1 MNINK
6 CKLIFVKEKEYDYEN
21 LINSNIIYKFLID
34 KLEINKE
41 PEEVVILF
49 ALDNKKKIINCC
61 EVARGVLDSC
71 LLSPRDIYK
80 RALVA
85 NARYIVIAHNHP
97 SGSVKPSIQDIEITK
112 QLKKAGDILDIKLL
126 DHIIVGEKDY
136 YSFFE
141 QSAENIT
148 KIDSSYLCDEND
160 IKIKN
165 KNKEERSL

>member
-1 MNINK
+1 MKINK

-21 LINSNIIYKFLID
+21 LINSNIIFKFLID
-34 KLEINKE
+34 KLQINKE
-41 PEEVVILF
+41 LEEVVILF

-141 QSAENIT
+141 QSPEIIS
-148 KIDSSYLCDEND
+148 KIDLSYLCDEND

>member
-1 MNINK
+1 MKINK

-21 LINSNIIYKFLID
+21 LTNSNIIYKFLID

-71 LLSPRDIYK
+71 LLSPRDVYK

-97 SGSVKPSIQDIEITK
+97 SGSVNPSIQDIEITK

-126 DHIIVGEKDY
+126 DHVIVGEKDY

-141 QSAENIT
+141 QSPEIIS
-148 KIDSSYLCDEND
+148 KIDLSYLNDNKD
-160 IKIKN
+160 IKTKK

>member
-1 MNINK
+1 MKINK
-6 CKLIFVKEKEYDYEN
+6 SKLIFVKEREYDYEE
-21 LINSNIIYKFLID
+21 LIDSYIVYKFLIN

-49 ALDNKKKIINCC
+49 NLDNKKKIINCC

-71 LLSPRDIYK
+71 LVSPRDVYK

-97 SGSVKPSIQDIEITK
+97 SGNMKPSIQDIEITK

-126 DHIIVGEKDY
+126 DHVIVGEKDY

-141 QSAENIT
+141 HMPEIIS
-148 KIDSSYLCDEND
+148 KIDFSYLND
-160 IKIKN
+160 SNDMKIKK